1 MTKIPFDEPVLETIE
16 SVRSFEQIPFKEQFP
31 YTNSYQIINRSAELF
46 GDSTALEF
54 LLQGKIDEQTQT
66 TSFKE
71 LAHRVTQ
78 TANLLTSLGIGPN
91 DAVSVVLPIL
101 PQTHFAIWGAQAA
114 GISNPIN
121 PLLEPEHMSEII
133 GAAGYNMSRSI
144 RAQ

>member
-1 MTKIPFDEPVLETIE
+1 MTKIPLDEPVLETIE
-16 SVRSFEQIPFKEQFP
+16 SVRSFERIPFKEQFP
-31 YTNSYQIINRSAELF
+31 YTNSYQIIKRSAELF

-91 DAVSVVLPIL
+91 DAVSVVLPI
-101 PQTHFAIWGAQAA
+101 T
-114 GISNPIN
+114 
-121 PLLEPEHMSEII
+121 
-133 GAAGYNMSRSI
+133 SRWHIQPYQPS
-144 RAQ
+144 A